1 MNTKLAQQVL
11 NAFRPLL
18 EINIQQ
24 CDQIGRN
31 IPIPTF
37 DIDIIIQLLTTAQ
50 AIFEK
55 QDMVLEL
62 QAPTYVIGDLH
73 GNIFDLIRI
82 LNYTALPPHSN
93 LLFLGDY
100 VDRGEYSIDVIILL
114 FALMIS
120 HPENVHLIR
129 GNHEFE
135 EMNFTYG
142 FFNEVDARY
151 KSRDLYD
158 RFNRTFQYMP
168 LVAILNKKVFCVHGG
183 VSPNLPSIQQ
193 INKIKRPLENYEGE
207 FIADLVWSD
216 PSKDVKTYEESK
228 RGLGV
233 QFGISTLKQF
243 LEKFKFDRVLRAHQC
258 VFQGIS
264 IFGEGLLYTIFSS
277 SNYAEENNNCC
288 GLLFLKPSLRI
299 EIFSLPMLLQI
310 PRKEVNFKHYDCF
323 EPMQLTAS
331 DSLALHIGLRQSKE
345 RFCLRANTTSLTSQ
359 AQRSKSLSFFGNKD
373 QKKSPDAKNS
383 TPIRPLQRS
392 IRPCELPPIHS

>member
-243 LEKFKFDRVLRAHQC
+243 LEKFKFDRVLRAHQ
-258 VFQGIS
+258 
-264 IFGEGLLYTIFSS
+264 
-277 SNYAEENNNCC
+277 
-288 GLLFLKPSLRI
+288 
-299 EIFSLPMLLQI
+299 
-310 PRKEVNFKHYDCF
+310 
-323 EPMQLTAS
+323 
-331 DSLALHIGLRQSKE
+331 
-345 RFCLRANTTSLTSQ
+345 
-359 AQRSKSLSFFGNKD
+359 
-373 QKKSPDAKNS
+373 
-383 TPIRPLQRS
+383 
-392 IRPCELPPIHS
+392 